1 MSCVR
6 TVKTFE
12 VVEIKLDEIKA
23 NDLIELEETLCN
35 VMVQKLEKLN
45 ILIKETNIYSHNGC
59 LLINDRYR
67 ICADLEEIARAFG
80 FEIKKINCTLRG
92 NNYIVSDALVSLL
105 KEIGVSYAFGESI
118 ANQTATEEIKAI
130 IENNAISETIKGD
143 LLEIAKNIRQN
154 GSYTMTK
161 TREVVTEYYD
171 DQFRGQTKG
180 AWDSNEGTVQ
190 TQLKAFVERSKQT
203 VSKANVDML
212 NGTTKL
218 IYSRARQM
226 GYAVEEVKKG
236 KDVQLVLVRLQ

>member
-23 NDLIELEETLCN
+23 NDLVELEETLCK
-35 VMVQKLEKLN
+35 VMAQKLEKLN
-45 ILIKETNIYSHNGC
+45 ILIKETNIYSHNGH

-80 FEIKKINCTLRG
+80 FEIKKINCSLRG

-105 KEIGVSYAFGESI
+105 KEIGANYAFGESI

-130 IENNAISETIKGD
+130 IENNAIPETIRGN
-143 LLEIAKNIRQN
+143 LFEIVKNIRQN

-161 TREVVTEYYD
+161 KREVVTEYYD

-190 TQLKAFVERSKQT
+190 TQLKAFAERSKQT

>member
-23 NDLIELEETLCN
+23 NDLVELEETLCN

-80 FEIKKINCTLRG
+80 FEIKKINCFLRG
-92 NNYIVSDALVSLL
+92 NNYIVSDSLVSLL

-118 ANQTATEEIKAI
+118 ANQPATEEIKAI
-130 IENNAISETIKGD
+130 IKSNVIPETTKEN
-143 LLEIAKNIRQN
+143 LLEIANNIRQN
-154 GSYTMTK
+154 GSYTMTRK
-161 TREVVTEYYD
+161 REVVTEYYD
-171 DQFRGQTKG
+171 DQFRGETKG
-180 AWDSNEGTVQ
+180 AWDSSESTVQ
-190 TQLKAFVERSKQT
+190 TQVKAFAERSKQA
-203 VSKANVDML
+203 VNKANADML

-218 IYSRARQM
+218 IYYRARQM
-226 GYAVEEVKKG
+226 GYAVEKVTKG

>member
-23 NDLIELEETLCN
+23 TDLVELEETLCK
-35 VMVQKLEKLN
+35 VMAQKLEKLN
-45 ILIKETNIYSHNGC
+45 ILIKETNIYSHNGQ

-80 FEIKKINCTLRG
+80 FEIKKINCSLRG

-105 KEIGVSYAFGESI
+105 KEIGISYAFGESI

-130 IENNAISETIKGD
+130 IENNAIPETIKGN
-143 LLEIAKNIRQN
+143 LLEIVKNIRQN
-154 GSYTMTK
+154 GSYTTTK
-161 TREVVTEYYD
+161 KREVVTEYYD
-171 DQFRGQTKG
+171 DQYRGQTKG
-180 AWDSNEGTVQ
+180 AWISDEGTVRA
-190 TQLKAFVERSKQT
+190 QLKALADRSKQM
-203 VSKANVDML
+203 VSKANTDML
-212 NGTTKL
+212 NGTAKL
-218 IYSRARQM
+218 VYSRARQM
-226 GYAVEEVKKG
+226 GYSVEEVKKG

>member
-1 MSCVR
+1 MSCFS

-23 NDLIELEETLCN
+23 NDLVELEETLCN

-45 ILIKETNIYSHNGC
+45 ILIKETNIYSHDGC

-80 FEIKKINCTLRG
+80 FEIKKINCSLRG

-105 KEIGVSYAFGESI
+105 KEIGVNYAFGESI

-130 IENNAISETIKGD
+130 IENNAIPETIKGN
-143 LLEIAKNIRQN
+143 LLEIVKNIRQN
-154 GSYTMTK
+154 GSYIMTK
-161 TREVVTEYYD
+161 KREVIAEYYD
-171 DQFRGQTKG
+171 DQFLGETKG
-180 AWDSNEGTVQ
+180 AWDSNESSIQ
-190 TQLKAFVERSKQT
+190 TQLKALAERSTQA
-203 VSKANVDML
+203 VSKANADML

-226 GYAVEEVKKG
+226 GYAVEEVKRG

>member
-1 MSCVR
+1 MSCVI

-23 NDLIELEETLCN
+23 NDLVELEETLCN
-35 VMVQKLEKLN
+35 VMIQKLEKLN
-45 ILIKETNIYSHNGC
+45 ILIKETNIYSHNGQ

-80 FEIKKINCTLRG
+80 FKIKKINCSLRG
-92 NNYIVSDALVSLL
+92 NNYIVSDALLSLL

-130 IENNAISETIKGD
+130 IENNAIPVTIKGN
-143 LLEIAKNIRQN
+143 LLEIVKNIRQN
-154 GSYTMTK
+154 GSYTITK
-161 TREVVTEYYD
+161 KREVVTEYYD
-171 DQFRGQTKG
+171 DQFMGQTKG
-180 AWDSNEGTVQ
+180 AWDFNESTVQ
-190 TQLKAFVERSKQT
+190 TQLKAFIERSKQT
-203 VSKANVDML
+203 VSKVNADML

-226 GYAVEEVKKG
+226 GYTVEEVKKG

>member
-12 VVEIKLDEIKA
+12 IVEIKLDEIKA
-23 NDLIELEETLCN
+23 NDLVELEETLCN
-35 VMVQKLEKLN
+35 IMIQKLEKLN

-67 ICADLEEIARAFG
+67 ICADLEEITRAFG
-80 FEIKKINCTLRG
+80 LEIKKINCSLRG

-180 AWDSNEGTVQ
+180 AWNSNEGTVQ
-190 TQLKAFVERSKQT
+190 TQLKGFVERSRQT
-203 VSKANVDML
+203 VNKANADML

>member
-23 NDLIELEETLCN
+23 NDLVELEETLCN
-35 VMVQKLEKLN
+35 VMIQKLEKLN

-67 ICADLEEIARAFG
+67 ICADLEEITRAFG
-80 FEIKKINCTLRG
+80 LEIKKINCSLRG
-92 NNYIVSDALVSLL
+92 NNYIVSDSLIALL
-105 KEIGVSYAFGESI
+105 KEIGVNYNFGESI

-130 IENNAISETIKGD
+130 IESNAIPMAVKGN
-143 LLEIAKNIRQN
+143 LLEIVRNIRQN

-161 TREVVTEYYD
+161 KREVITEYYD
-171 DQFRGQTKG
+171 DQFRGETKG
-180 AWDSNEGTVQ
+180 AWDSNEASIQ
-190 TQLKAFVERSKQT
+190 TQLKAFAERSKQT
-203 VSKANVDML
+203 VSKANTDML

-226 GYAVEEVKKG
+226 GYAVEEVKKD

>member
-23 NDLIELEETLCN
+23 KDLVELEETLCK
-35 VMVQKLEKLN
+35 VMAQKLEKLN
-45 ILIKETNIYSHNGC
+45 ILIKETNIYSHNGQ

-80 FEIKKINCTLRG
+80 FEIKKINCSLRG

-105 KEIGVSYAFGESI
+105 KEIGISYTFGESI

-130 IENNAISETIKGD
+130 IENNAIPETIKGN
-143 LLEIAKNIRQN
+143 LLEIVKNIRQN

-161 TREVVTEYYD
+161 KREVVTEYYD
-171 DQFRGQTKG
+171 GRVRGETKG
-180 AWDSNEGTVQ
+180 VWDSNEGTVQ
-190 TQLKAFVERSKQT
+190 TQLKAFAERSKQS
-203 VSKANVDML
+203 VSKANADMMK
-212 NGTTKL
+212 GTTKL

-226 GYAVEEVKKG
+226 GYAVEEVKKD

>member
-6 TVKTFE
+6 TIKTFE

-23 NDLIELEETLCN
+23 NDLVELEETLCN
-35 VMVQKLEKLN
+35 VMVQKLEKIN

-59 LLINDRYR
+59 LLINDRYK
-67 ICADLEEIARAFG
+67 ICADLEEVARAFG
-80 FEIKKINCTLRG
+80 FEIKKINCSLRG

-118 ANQTATEEIKAI
+118 ANQTATQEIKAI
-130 IENNAISETIKGD
+130 IENNAIPETIRGN
-143 LLEIAKNIRQN
+143 LLEIVKNIHQN

-161 TREVVTEYYD
+161 KREVFTEYENN
-171 DQFRGQTKG
+171 QVRGQTKG
-180 AWDSNEGTVQ
+180 AWDSNEGAVQ
-190 TQLKAFVERSKQT
+190 TQLKAFAEHSKQT
-203 VSKANVDML
+203 VSKANADMM

-226 GYAVEEVKKG
+226 GYAVEKVKKG

>member
-23 NDLIELEETLCN
+23 NDLVELEETLCN

-45 ILIKETNIYSHNGC
+45 ILIKETNIYSHNGH
-59 LLINDRYR
+59 LRINDRYR

-80 FEIKKINCTLRG
+80 FEIKKINCSLRG

-118 ANQTATEEIKAI
+118 ANQTATGEIKAI

-161 TREVVTEYYD
+161 IREVVTEYYD

-190 TQLKAFVERSKQT
+190 TQLKAFAER
-203 VSKANVDML
+203 
-212 NGTTKL
+212 
-218 IYSRARQM
+218 IR
-226 GYAVEEVKKG
+226 
-236 KDVQLVLVRLQ
+236 